1 MDNAA
6 IAENSVATLTFQQ
19 LLSDLFE
26 RDRDNQLF
34 ALP

>member
-6 IAENSVATLTFQQ
+6 IAENSVTLTFQQ